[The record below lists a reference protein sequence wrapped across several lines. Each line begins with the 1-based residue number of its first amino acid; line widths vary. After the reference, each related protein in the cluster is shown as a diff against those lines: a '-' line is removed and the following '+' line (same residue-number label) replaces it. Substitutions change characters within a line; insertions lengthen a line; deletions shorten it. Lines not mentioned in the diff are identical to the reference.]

1 MGLAAS
7 PGLLRR
13 RVASALSV
21 LLAAVLA
28 LVVVPANAAGAQP
41 SPAGP
46 VFTGPGATSGSGPVG
61 VAHPVAVGGNYQPLA
76 MSCRGERRVLWYAP
90 GDATDALWRQVSTPT
105 GGTASYS
112 SASLGVGGRFRPVT
126 GDFDGDGCED
136 VFWVATD
143 TATASRLWYFA
154 ADGTYQSTS
163 VSPAVPVG
171 MTAIVGDF
179 DGDTRDD
186 VFWYG
191 AGPARER
198 IWSGETARG
207 RFTERS
213 APQVGGTYTPVLALD
228 SSSILWF
235 QAGPGEDYLW
245 RGIRAGATAPAASWR
260 TTVGG
265 LYAARNVGGTALL
278 FAPGTGTDYLITGVS
293 APSSTGLVTLGTVA
307 AAIDESY
314 VIGDSTARAGFAVF
328 HLPKEGVDYLVS
340 PRAAASSTIP
350 WGWQFAMLDS
360 INAER
365 AAAGRGPVALCP
377 SLSRAA
383 QAHTDDQAWMARMSH
398 TGSDGSILSTR
409 VERWGYVRWATLGEN
424 VAYWYRSVGEV
435 QAAWMRS
442 PGHRTNLLAPEFTH
456 VGLGRTQR
464 AGDGTWYWTQNFGRS
479 GTC

>member
-1 MGLAAS
+1 MAPAAS
-7 PGLLRR
+7 PGRLRR
-13 RVASALSV
+13 RVASALAALV
-21 LLAAVLA
+21 AALLVPAAAV
-28 LVVVPANAAGAQP
+28 GADP

-46 VFTGPGATSGSGPVG
+46 VFTAPGDASGSGPVG
-61 VAHPVAVGGNYQPLA
+61 VAHPVAVSGNYQPLA
-76 MSCRGERRVLWYAP
+76 MVCGGERRVLWYAP
-90 GDATDALWRQVSTPT
+90 GAAPDAIWRQISTPS
-105 GGTASYS
+105 GARPSYV

-136 VFWVATD
+136 VLWVASD
-143 TATASRLWYFA
+143 WGTASRLWYFA
-154 ADGTYQSTS
+154 ADGSYQSTS
-163 VSPAVPVG
+163 VSPSVPVG
-171 MTAIVGDF
+171 MTAIVGNF

-198 IWSGETARG
+198 IWSGDAARG
-207 RFTERS
+207 RFAERT

-228 SSSILWF
+228 ASSILWF

-245 RGIRAGATAPAASWR
+245 RGVRAGATAPAASWR
-260 TTVGG
+260 TTVSG
-265 LYAARNVGGTALL
+265 LYAARNLGGTALL
-278 FAPGTGTDYLITGVS
+278 FAPGTGTDYLVTGVS
-293 APSSTGLVTLGTVA
+293 APSSSGLVTLGTVA
-307 AAIDESY
+307 AALDESY
-314 VIGDSTARAGFAVF
+314 VIGDSTARAGFGVF
-328 HLPKEGVDYLVS
+328 HLPKEGVDYLVT
-340 PRAAASSTIP
+340 PRAVASGTIP
-350 WGWQFAMLDS
+350 WGWQHAMLDS

-365 AAAGRGPVALCP
+365 AAAGRGPVALCA

-409 VERWGYVRWATLGEN
+409 VERWGYLRWATLGEN

-435 QAAWMRS
+435 QAAWRRS
-442 PGHRTNLLAPEFTH
+442 PGHRTNLMAPEFTH